1 MWFVAWSWWHH
12 FFVFQLL
19 WSLKCSDL
27 CWSMEHHSGGYF
39 EPVLWSLAPYL
50 RGLDVAPWRDD
61 KAHLFFWFLLLLLA
75 CHPEDEKLALAV
87 HISISI
93 PTSLQV
99 IACFGSLWW
108 DTSGLFYDCSFTFA
122 DLGGLPGWS

>member
-1 MWFVAWSWWHH
+1 MELITSF
-12 FFVFQLL
+12 
-19 WSLKCSDL
+19 L
-27 CWSMEHHSGGYF
+27 CFSTALIFKMLGPVLVNGASQWGGYF
-39 EPVLWSLAPYL
+39 EPVSWSLAPYL
-50 RGLDVAPWRDD
+50 RGLDIAPWRDG

-87 HISISI
+87 HVSVSI

-108 DTSGLFYDCSFTFA
+108 DTTGLFYDCSFTFA